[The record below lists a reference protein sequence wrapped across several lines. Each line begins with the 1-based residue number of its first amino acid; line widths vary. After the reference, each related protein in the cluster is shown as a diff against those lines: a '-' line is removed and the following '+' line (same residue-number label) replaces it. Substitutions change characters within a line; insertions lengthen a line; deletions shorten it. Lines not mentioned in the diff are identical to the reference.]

1 MSFEFD
7 IKPIDNEAGDFHHR
21 FSVELFK
28 AFAKAKKDKG
38 ITQRKIAEIIGVDKS
53 QVSRILRGIGNPT
66 IRTISDLAFALECKP
81 TLTFI
86 PITAGANG
94 EENHVSRSTPAVEA
108 YNANSPSTRTMSS
121 RVGTSNYIQQPIS
134 NEHRTT

>member
-7 IKPIDNEAGDFHHR
+7 IEPIDNEAGDFHHR

-28 AFAKAKKDKG
+28 AFANAKKDRG
-38 ITQRKIAEIIGVDKS
+38 ITQRKIADIIGVDKS

-81 TLTFI
+81 TLTFT
-86 PITAGANG
+86 PITGGDNG
-94 EENHVSRSTPAVEA
+94 QENHASRRTPTVDA
-108 YNANSPSTRTMSS
+108 YGVGSCLSGNMSS
-121 RVGTSNYIQQPIS
+121 GSEDAVSVYHPIS
-134 NEHRTT
+134 KGQHTA